1 MFSIFKKASTEQDVV
16 LHDLTE
22 EQLTQAAGGCYGN
35 RDWDNRER
43 WEHRHHHHHHNHHRH
58 HHHHHRYNDHDWDDR
73 RRYSNTSYSNSN
85 TTYGGGHW

>member
-22 EQLTQAAGGCYGN
+22 EQLTQAAGGCYGH
-35 RDWDNRER
+35 RDWNNRER
-43 WEHRHHHHHHNHHRH
+43 WEHRHHHHHHNHHH